1 MIQQLAGILLPV
13 FIVTGVGY
21 FWSRLGMPLERN
33 SVTSLVLNVAT
44 PCLVLD
50 SVSKLA
56 LPVSEFYTMLA
67 SAAALF
73 VGAATLGLVLL
84 RAFDLPALSF
94 LPSLTFGNAGNMGL
108 PLCLFAFGNPGL
120 GLGAAVLLVAVV
132 TQFTLAPVLQDR
144 RPALRALFTTPV
156 VYGSA
161 IGVFLLV
168 TGHRL
173 PPWLDT
179 TVGLLA
185 DIAIPLSLLTLG
197 FSLAELRVERARISI
212 ALGAAR
218 LAIGFGVA
226 LTVAEIF
233 GLEGVAR
240 GVLIIQGGMPTA
252 LVCYLFSARYDRDPE
267 DVAGIVLVSTLLSA
281 VTLPLLVSF
290 ALIASR

>member
-1 MIQQLAGILLPV
+1 MIQQLAAILLPV
-13 FIVTGVGY
+13 FFITGLGY
-21 FWSRLGMPLERN
+21 FWSKLGMPLERN

-50 SVSKLA
+50 SVSKLT

-67 SAAALF
+67 SAVALF
-73 VGAATLGLVLL
+73 VGAAVLGVVLL
-84 RAFDLPALSF
+84 RIFDLPALSF

-120 GLGAAVLLVAVV
+120 GLAAAVLLVAVV
-132 TQFTLAPVLQDR
+132 TQFTLAPMLQDR
-144 RPALRALFTTPV
+144 RPALTALLTTPV

-168 TGHRL
+168 TNLRL
-173 PPWLDT
+173 PVWLDT

-185 DIAIPLSLLTLG
+185 GVAIPLSLLTLG
-197 FSLAELRVERARISI
+197 FSLAELKIAHARISI
-212 ALGAAR
+212 SLGAAR

-226 LTVAEIF
+226 LAVAEIF
-233 GLEGVAR
+233 GLEGVSR

-252 LVCYLFSARYDRDPE
+252 LVCYLFSARYDRHPD

-281 VTLPLLVSF
+281 ALLPFLISF
-290 ALIASR
+290 ALITSR